1 MEYTMTPTIVIRD
14 LVEELRLQYDIQVT
28 ERELCAYLWGDGA
41 IAADYKLYYYGDGPD
56 AGETTV
62 EKCVITLFEDMFPDW
77 NDILVI
83 LSYF

>member
-1 MEYTMTPTIVIRD
+1 MEYTITPTIVIRD

-28 ERELCAYLWGDGA
+28 ERELCAYLWGDGV
-41 IAADYKLYYYGDGPD
+41 IDADYKLYYYGDGPD

>member
-1 MEYTMTPTIVIRD
+1 MISRSPNENYVPI
-14 LVEELRLQYDIQVT
+14 
-28 ERELCAYLWGDGA
+28 CGGDGA
-41 IAADYKLYYYGDGPD
+41 IDADYKLYYYGDGPD
-56 AGETTV
+56 AGDTPV

>member
-14 LVEELRLQYDIQVT
+14 LVEELRLQYDIHVT

-41 IAADYKLYYYGDGPD
+41 TDADYKLYYYGDGPD

>member
-1 MEYTMTPTIVIRD
+1 MEYTITPTIVIRD
-14 LVEELRLQYDIQVT
+14 LVEELRLQYDIHVT

-41 IAADYKLYYYGDGPD
+41 TDADYKLYYYGDGPD

-62 EKCVITLFEDMFPDW
+62 EKCVITLFEDMFPNW

>member
-1 MEYTMTPTIVIRD
+1 MYTMTPTIVIRD

-28 ERELCAYLWGDGA
+28 ERELCTYLWGDGA
-41 IAADYKLYYYGDGPD
+41 IDADYKLYYYGDGPD

>member
-41 IAADYKLYYYGDGPD
+41 TDADYKFYYYGDGPD
-56 AGETTV
+56 AGDTLV

-77 NDILVI
+77 DDILVI

>member
-28 ERELCAYLWGDGA
+28 EQELCAYLWGDGA
-41 IAADYKLYYYGDGPD
+41 IDADYKLYYYGDGPD
-56 AGETTV
+56 AGETTI

>member
-1 MEYTMTPTIVIRD
+1 MIYTMTPTIVIRD
-14 LVEELRLQYDIQVT
+14 LVEELRLQYDIHVT

-41 IAADYKLYYYGDGPD
+41 TDADYKLYYYGDGPD
-56 AGETTV
+56 AGDTPI

-77 NDILVI
+77 DDILVI

>member
-14 LVEELRLQYDIQVT
+14 LVEELHLQYDIHVT

-41 IAADYKLYYYGDGPD
+41 IDADYKLYYYGDGPD
-56 AGETTV
+56 AGDTPI
-62 EKCVITLFEDMFPDW
+62 EKCVITLFEDLFPDW
-77 NDILVI
+77 EDILVI

>member
-41 IAADYKLYYYGDGPD
+41 IDADYKLYYYGDGPD

-62 EKCVITLFEDMFPDW
+62 EKCVITLFEDMFPNW

>member
-1 MEYTMTPTIVIRD
+1 MEYTITPTIVIRD

-41 IAADYKLYYYGDGPD
+41 IDADYKLYYYGDGPD
-56 AGETTV
+56 VGETTV

>member
-1 MEYTMTPTIVIRD
+1 MVYTMTPTIVIRD
-14 LVEELRLQYDIQVT
+14 LVEELRLQYDIHVT

-41 IAADYKLYYYGDGPD
+41 TDADYKLYYYGDGPD
-56 AGETTV
+56 AGDTPI
-62 EKCVITLFEDMFPDW
+62 EKCVIALFEDMFPDW